1 MTFLALNIEKS
12 SLIEQKS
19 QLEYLEMIYT
29 NDYDYVTGK
38 LADLASDQSVD
49 MESRAVKA
57 LQAQQQFYDSKKAS
71 IESQLEVINAQVES
85 FDKAVATNVKTECKL
100 SISV

>member
-1 MTFLALNIEKS
+1 MTFLALSIQQS
-12 SLIEQKS
+12 SLMEQKS
-19 QLEYLEMIYT
+19 ELEYLEMIYS

-71 IESQLEVINAQVES
+71 IESRLKVINAQLES
-85 FDKAVATNVKTECKL
+85 YDKAVTQNVKTECKL

>member
-38 LADLASDQSVD
+38 LADLAADQSVD

-57 LQAQQQFYDSKKAS
+57 LQAQQQYYDSKKAS

-85 FDKAVATNVKTECKL
+85 FDKAVATNIKTECKL